1 MQVQVL
7 LTTIDANTW
16 HIIELKSRKSII
28 IQGRGNSEVL
38 LNRNSISIRDND
50 SNLLLASVS

>member
-28 IQGRGNSEVL
+28 IQGRGNNEVL